1 MERIS
6 VRHLGTPTGAGQGR
20 LTLGVR
26 SLPLDLSAVGAG
38 GASTGQHRAE
48 LNPLGDPRRPRPV
61 NVLTWEGDV
70 ETPQTPASAIGG
82 LGHRYNPQRR
92 LVSPK
97 HAPTIVQGVTFG
109 VTFEL
114 HAPRMPC
121 DVGATHR
128 PRSAVG
134 TAS

>member
-1 MERIS
+1 
-6 VRHLGTPTGAGQGR
+6 L
-20 LTLGVR
+20 
-26 SLPLDLSAVGAG
+26 
-38 GASTGQHRAE
+38 TGQHRAE
-48 LNPLGDPRRPRPV
+48 LNALGDPPRPGPV

-70 ETPQTPASAIGG
+70 ETPQTPASAIEG
-82 LGHRYNPQRR
+82 

-97 HAPTIVQGVTFG
+97 NARTLVQGVTFG